1 MTISNKISL
10 KKYKTGIIIQA
21 RTGSKRFPKKILTK
35 IKNKNILEIMISRL
49 KMFFKN
55 EDIFVATTTKK
66 MMTRLLKSQKNLE

>member
-21 RTGSKRFPKKILTK
+21 RTDSKRFPKNSHK

-49 KMFFKN
+49 KMCFKN
-55 EDIFVATTTKK
+55 EDICVATTTKK
-66 MMTRLLKSQKNLE
+66 

>member
-49 KMFFKN
+49 KMCFKN
-55 EDIFVATTTKK
+55 EDICVATTTKK
-66 MMTRLLKSQKNLE
+66 MMIRLLKSQKNLE